1 MSDTP
6 ESQPPPR
13 SRASSRCRFSHARR
27 SDAGADPAHTAGLFD
42 PTLISN
48 LLQTLNGTIN
58 SIWVGKLIGESA
70 LAATANVNII
80 MFLMMAA
87 VFGFGMA
94 TTVRVGQNFGAR
106 RIEAARITFGSGL
119 GFAVMLRCW
128 WGRRAGWR
136 AALLHLLAT
145 PEASRVE
152 ALDCLRVVFVTMPL
166 GTLSIVLA
174 MGLRGVGDSRL
185 PLYAMVLTV
194 GIDIGANPLLIRGWG
209 RCRRWGSPARRCLPR
224 WPIWRAAR

>member
-1 MSDTP
+1 MRGDLTQGP
-6 ESQPPPR
+6 ILPTLL
-13 SRASSRCRFSHARR
+13 AFSI
-27 SDAGADPAHTAGLFD
+27 

-119 GFAVMLRCW
+119 GFAVMLSVLV
-128 WGRRAGWR
+128 GAAGGG
-136 AALLHLLAT
+136 APALHLLAT
-145 PEASRVE
+145 PEAAV
-152 ALDCLRVVFVTMPL
+152 
-166 GTLSIVLA
+166 
-174 MGLRGVGDSRL
+174 
-185 PLYAMVLTV
+185 
-194 GIDIGANPLLIRGWG
+194 WK
-209 RCRRWGSPARRCLPR
+209 RWTICAWCS
-224 WPIWRAAR
+224 